1 MIFRK
6 KAFARAVNEFSSK
19 ADVAEVLTFVRAQ
32 RVPGELVVS
41 LPGNGGV
48 TAITFREKEQVA
60 QVVEQN
66 VIDTQ

>member
-6 KAFARAVNEFSSK
+6 KGFVRAVNEFSSR
-19 ADVAEVLTFVRAQ
+19 ANVAEVLAFVKEQ
-32 RVPGELVVS
+32 KVPGELVVS

-60 QVVEQN
+60 EVVDVPEQ
-66 VIDTQ
+66 TS